1 MWQNQL
7 VSPEEIWFS
16 LALHMLDKHYYPGKL
31 LSGFVS
37 MQIHLPGLPSWFPW
51 LGFKAEYECSF
62 CNSFS
67 YRCVAAWQNVIIS
80 WLWKL
85 FSPDLN
91 RTPSQTPMPLADKM
105 PLWRLYKWLRK
116 VTRMFVLAY
125 ARSHSPY
132 FSACLLLFCIYPQQQ
147 KYVRIKPSVK
157 HSSETVSERWDSGRN
172 WISLSY
178 T

>member
-7 VSPEEIWFS
+7 VSPEEIWFR

-67 YRCVAAWQNVIIS
+67 YRCVSQRGRMQSSLDYENFSLQTWIEHP
-80 WLWKL
+80 LKL
-85 FSPDLN
+85 PC
-91 RTPSQTPMPLADKM
+91 
-105 PLWRLYKWLRK
+105 LWRIKCLYGG
-116 VTRMFVLAY
+116 
-125 ARSHSPY
+125 
-132 FSACLLLFCIYPQQQ
+132 CISGSLSFP
-147 KYVRIKPSVK
+147 VFLCMPPSVLYLPTTAEIRTYK
-157 HSSETVSERWDSGRN
+157 TQREAFQWNCFWKMRSGRN